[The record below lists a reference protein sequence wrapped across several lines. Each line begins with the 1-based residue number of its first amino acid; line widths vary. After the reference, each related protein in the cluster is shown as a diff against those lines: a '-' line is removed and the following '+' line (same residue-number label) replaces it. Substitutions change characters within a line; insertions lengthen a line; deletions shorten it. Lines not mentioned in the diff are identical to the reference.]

1 MKKAFRITF
10 CVILAFVCCSPIRA
24 QKYIIDDIYGDSV
37 MVNKIIPS
45 ADKTSEVPG
54 AAAFYLQP
62 GDTVTVT
69 RILKGNHYPAILTKG
84 KSEEY
89 TVSQG
94 NLVFCDDNPA
104 GTVDRWADM
113 DWNKNR
119 GTRKF
124 FASFTPYAFIVLLFA
139 AAMALLF
146 LGLKIGL
153 LRKPALYAVPGCM
166 LLASILEIWA
176 YSVMG
181 NDAFWWCSPEKYG
194 FFGALFRVIP
204 FVAFVAFQLFSIK
217 QYMRLLTGSE
227 ENGLSVKP
235 MLTSFGLCVPVTLA
249 ITFGCA
255 GFLNIRSPWLEII
268 TIATF
273 LLTLGI
279 GLYISTKRNLK
290 ELGKASGAVFTLFG
304 IVWAIGA
311 VIAIIGLI
319 IVIFKLIFQIL
330 IVVAGV
336 FAMAM
341 LSTRRYKDSWGNVY
355 EEDGFGNRRRIN

>member
-1 MKKAFRITF
+1 MKRTLKIVFSVT
-10 CVILAFVCCSPIRA
+10 LAFVCCLPVRA
-24 QKYIIDDIYGDSV
+24 QKYIIDDIYCDSV
-37 MVNKIIPS
+37 MVSEIVLN
-45 ADKTSEVPG
+45 ADKTAEIPG
-54 AAAFYLQP
+54 TVAFYLHC

-69 RILKGNHYPAILTKG
+69 RILNGNSYPAIRING

-104 GTVDRWADM
+104 ETVDRWANM
-113 DWNKNR
+113 GWNKNR
-119 GTRKF
+119 GIKKF
-124 FASFTPYAFIVLLFA
+124 FASFTPYAIIALLFA
-139 AAMALLF
+139 AAMALLYI
-146 LGLKIGL
+146 GLKIDA

-166 LLASILEIWA
+166 LVASILEIWA
-176 YSVMG
+176 YHAIG
-181 NDAFWWCSPEKYG
+181 NSAFWWCSPERYG

-217 QYMRLLTGSE
+217 LYMRLLTGSE

-235 MLTSFGLCVPVTLA
+235 MLISFGLCVPVTLA

-290 ELGKASGAVFTLFG
+290 ELGKASGTVFTLFG

-311 VIAIIGLI
+311 VVAIIGLI
-319 IVIFKLIFQIL
+319 IVIFKLIVQIL

-336 FAMAM
+336 FAVTM